1 MMLLNVIGV
10 AGLAGVAL
18 ALIILG
24 LLSKRLGKATRT
36 SRHYLGFFVAAELL
50 LVSVAAQ
57 ITNLLFHIASVDDLA
72 ASFIW
77 VFVYSGLP
85 AIGVTVGLYF
95 AWHYWSWLLAER
107 D

>member
-1 MMLLNVIGV
+1 MTLLNVIGS

-18 ALIILG
+18 AFIILG

-50 LVSVAAQ
+50 LVSVVAQ
-57 ITNLLFHIASVDDLA
+57 IGNLLFHIASVDELA
-72 ASFIW
+72 NSFLW
-77 VFVYSGLP
+77 VFLYSALP
-85 AIGVTVGLYF
+85 AIGMTIGLYF